1 MEIRATEQDGIDILA
16 LAGRMDATTT
26 PEFESAARALL
37 AQGKNRVIVDMADL
51 EYISS
56 AGLRGILGL
65 VKSIKAASGRLA
77 FCSLQPMAAEVFRIP
92 GFNAMLTVCGSR
104 EEALRALRS

>member
-77 FCSLQPMAAEVFRIP
+77 VCSLQPMAAEVFRIS

>member
-1 MEIRATEQDGIDILA
+1 
-16 LAGRMDATTT
+16 
-26 PEFESAARALL
+26 
-37 AQGKNRVIVDMADL
+37 MADL

-77 FCSLQPMAAEVFRIP
+77 FCSLQPMAAEVFRIS
-92 GFNAMLTVCGSR
+92 GFNAMLTVCGPARKLSAR
-104 EEALRALRS
+104 CGADGVRIPSKEVSLAPDSSPCQS

>member
-56 AGLRGILGL
+56 AGLRGIRGL

-77 FCSLQPMAAEVFRIP
+77 FCSLQPMAAEVFRIS
-92 GFNAMLTVCGSR
+92 GFNAMLTVCASR

>member
-77 FCSLQPMAAEVFRIP
+77 FCSLQPMAAEVFRIS
-92 GFNAMLTVCGSR
+92 GFNAMLTVRGSR

>member
-56 AGLRGILGL
+56 AGLRGILGF

-77 FCSLQPMAAEVFRIP
+77 FCSLQPMAAEVFRIS
-92 GFNAMLTVCGSR
+92 GFNAMLTVCASR

>member
-1 MEIRATEQDGIDILA
+1 MEIRATEQDGISILA
-16 LAGRMDATTT
+16 LSGRMDAGTT
-26 PEFESAARALL
+26 PEFDRATQALL
-37 AQGKNRVIVDMADL
+37 GQGKNVVLIDMEEL

-65 VKSIKAASGRLA
+65 VKAIKAASGRLA
-77 FCSLQPMAAEVFRIP
+77 FCRLQPMAAEVFRIS

>member
-1 MEIRATEQDGIDILA
+1 MGIRATEQDDIDILA

-37 AQGKNRVIVDMADL
+37 VQGKNRVIADMADL

-77 FCSLQPMAAEVFRIP
+77 FCSLQPMAAEVFRIS

>member
-1 MEIRATEQDGIDILA
+1 MEIKATEQDGISVLT
-16 LAGRMDATTT
+16 LSGRMDATTT

-37 AQGKNRVIVDMADL
+37 VQGKILMIIDMADL

-65 VKSIKAASGRLA
+65 VKSIKAASGKLA
-77 FCSLQPMAAEVFRIP
+77 CSLQPMAAEVFRIS
-92 GFNAMLTVCGSR
+92 GFNAMLTVCGTR
-104 EEALRALRS
+104 EDALCALRG

>member
-1 MEIRATEQDGIDILA
+1 MEIRATEQDGIRILA
-16 LAGRMDATTT
+16 LSGRMDATST
-26 PEFESAARALL
+26 PEFESSARALL
-37 AQGKNRVIVDMADL
+37 EQGKKRVLIDMADL

-77 FCSLQPMAAEVFRIP
+77 FCSLQPMAAEVFRIS
-92 GFNAMLTVCGSR
+92 GFNAMLTVCATR
-104 EEALRALRS
+104 EEALCALQD